1 MPRAVPW
8 LLSLCK
14 GRGRRIASPVRAKP
28 LCVIPVLIAAFSI
41 PVLAQDAA
49 SSFPRFRFKDQEAA
63 RPFTPEAGALVLLA
77 DKDFAPWSFVDDKGM
92 AQGISVELAMAA
104 CGAAKLVCT
113 VQPLPFAELQPALAR
128 GAGDAIVSGLRLEED
143 MLRDFRF
150 TKPYYV
156 SLGRFVARSGASL
169 ASNDART
176 LTGKRLGF
184 VRNSAHEVFLKRYY
198 GKSQLLAYDTLD
210 GGLEALRTG
219 ALDAVFGDSVSIAY
233 WLAGANSRKC
243 CQALGKS
250 FIDRG
255 TFSRELVYLT
265 RSGRENL
272 RDIFDAALDELEDKG
287 ETARI
292 FTAYLPGP
300 VW

>member
-1 MPRAVPW
+1 M
-8 LLSLCK
+8 
-14 GRGRRIASPVRAKP
+14 GRGIASHVRAKP
-28 LCVIPVLIAAFSI
+28 GYVIPVLIAALCAPALA
-41 PVLAQDAA
+41 PVLAQNAA

-63 RPFTPEAGALVLLA
+63 RPFTPEAGALVLLT
-77 DKDFAPWSFVDDKGM
+77 DRDFAPWSFVDDKGVT
-92 AQGISVELAMAA
+92 QGISVDLAMAA
-104 CGAAKLVCT
+104 CGAAKLACT
-113 VQPLPFAELQPALAR
+113 VQPLPFADLQPALAR
-128 GAGDAIVSGLRLEED
+128 GAGDAIVSGFRLDEG

-150 TKPYYV
+150 TRPYYL

-169 ASNDART
+169 ASNDARA

-184 VRNSAHEVFLKRYY
+184 VKNSAHEMFLRRYY
-198 GKSQLLAYDTLD
+198 GKSQLMAYDTLD
-210 GGLEALRTG
+210 AGLEALRTG
-219 ALDAVFGDSVSIAY
+219 ALDAVFGDSISIAY

-250 FIDRG
+250 FVDRG

-265 RSGRENL
+265 RPGRENL